1 MEHSQLENIGNSQL
15 FFMIKFILNE
25 IELSDIIRDK
35 DIMEDSQ
42 FLDVCDDSS
51 KIVGVELEFA
61 IDHNYLAATIKLNRD
76 FDFSTS
82 KPSKNLRRPEA
93 KLFRFEIDEFR
104 LESVRRTYENELTSY
119 SSDLV
124 ESTVNKMRSEGSF
137 DYYDGK
143 EIGVDYYD
151 GETTEV
157 TLDKSS
163 IREVK

>member
-15 FFMIKFILNE
+15 FFMIKSILNE

-42 FLDVCDDSS
+42 FIDTCDDSG
-51 KIVGVELEFA
+51 KIVGVELEFI
-61 IDHNYLAATIKLNRD
+61 IDHNYLASTIKLNRD

-82 KPSKNLRRPEA
+82 KPSGILVRPKA
-93 KLFRFEIDEFR
+93 KLFKFEIDEFR
-104 LESVRRTYENELTSY
+104 VESVRRTYENELTSY

-124 ESTVNKMRSEGSF
+124 TSTVEKMRSEGSF

-163 IREVK
+163 IKEVK